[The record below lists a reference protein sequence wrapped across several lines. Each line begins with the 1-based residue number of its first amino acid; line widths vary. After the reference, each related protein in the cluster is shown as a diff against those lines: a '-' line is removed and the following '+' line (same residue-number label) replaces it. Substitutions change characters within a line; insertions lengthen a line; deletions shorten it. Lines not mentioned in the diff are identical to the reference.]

1 MKTTYQIFYLLLVS
15 LFSFASVQATNIY
28 GGTVS
33 GTWTLANSPYTV
45 YGAVFVPSGSSLV
58 IEPGTIVRFAEHARM
73 RVEGSLKADGT
84 VTDSIRFE
92 YAGTNA
98 WYNHTSPSPG
108 WWGIM
113 ITNYSLPLDSS
124 SISYCN
130 FQGVRQNNQT
140 NDTTNGALAIG
151 YTHIYF
157 AHNRFH
163 HHVAESPFLG
173 LSLNYATGEI
183 AYNEITENNTPAT
196 ICINSSSVY
205 IHHNHIHHNY
215 NDLQTNPS
223 STKSLSPGIMIIN
236 NSHPV
241 LAYNDI
247 HHHIN
252 VTGYGGGVVS
262 QGEIT
267 LYHNRFY
274 ENQAKMAGGAVYLS
288 NGGIG
293 TNATNII
300 LDGNLFANNSD
311 STDTYN
317 CGITDGGGGANISQG
332 DCDSC
337 KTFIHN
343 NIFANNKT
351 GSWGGGLRLYK
362 TRAIVMNN
370 DFVNNIA
377 KEKAGALQIFNS
389 PGKQVFAKN
398 NIFFGNHTLDTVF
411 YPNNSVACEGLY
423 GTMIFEYNC
432 MEYPYA
438 DAFFLGTADSMLS
451 YTNNFIATSPQFI
464 NPTTV
469 AGLAQNGVTANW
481 GLQVISPCINAGDV
495 DTTNCYITPL
505 DYLEQIR
512 MFSTIDVG
520 AIEYRHTEGIENAG
534 ANALNV
540 SVFPNPANNLLHI
553 LFPKNMNDIALVVYD
568 MLGNEMLKQSYNEA
582 KEECVLSIAHLQ
594 NGLYVV
600 KIQTATGFAS
610 KQIIKY

>member
-1 MKTTYQIFYLLLVS
+1 MKTTYQIFYLLLAS
-15 LFSFASVQATNIY
+15 LFSFTSVQATNIY

-33 GTWTLANSPYTV
+33 GNWTLANSPYTV
-45 YGAVFVPSGSSLV
+45 YGAVFVPSGSSLT

-98 WYNHTSPSPG
+98 WYNHISPSPG
-108 WWGIM
+108 WWGIA
-113 ITNYSLPLDSS
+113 ISNYNLPLDSS
-124 SISYCN
+124 SITYCN
-130 FQGVRQNNQT
+130 FQGFRQNNQT
-140 NDTTNGALAIG
+140 SDTTSGALNVSFS
-151 YTHIYF
+151 HIYF

-163 HHVAESPFLG
+163 HNVAESAFMG
-173 LSLNYATGEI
+173 ITLNYATAEI
-183 AYNEITENNTPAT
+183 AYNEITENNITVT
-196 ICINSSSVY
+196 LSFNETTVY
-205 IHHNHIHHNY
+205 LHRNHIHHNY
-215 NDLQTNPS
+215 NDLQSNVIS
-223 STKSLSPGIMIIN
+223 AKSLTPAIMITN
-236 NSHPV
+236 NSHPIV
-241 LAYNDI
+241 SYNDI

-252 VTGYGGGVVS
+252 VAGYGGGLVS

-288 NGGIG
+288 SGG
-293 TNATNII
+293 TNTPTNIV
-300 LDGNLFANNSD
+300 LNGNLFANNSD

-337 KTFIHN
+337 KTFLHN

-370 DFVNNIA
+370 DFVNNMA
-377 KEKAGALQIFNS
+377 KQKAGALQIFNS

-398 NIFFGNHTLDTVF
+398 NIFFGNHTEDTLF

-432 MEYPYA
+432 MEYPYT

-451 YTNNFIATSPQFI
+451 YTNNFITPSPQFI
-464 NPTTV
+464 APTTV

-481 GLQVISPCINAGDV
+481 GLQVISPCINAGDL

-520 AIEYRHTEGIENAG
+520 AIEYRHAEAVESVGSNT
-534 ANALNV
+534 LNV
-540 SVFPNPANNLLHI
+540 SFFPNPVNNLLHI
-553 LFPKNMNDIALVVYD
+553 LFSKNMNHIELTIYD
-568 MLGNEMLKQSYNEA
+568 VLGNEVLKQSYNDSN
-582 KEECVLSIAHLQ
+582 EEYIVSVSHLQ
-594 NGLYVV
+594 NGIYFV
-600 KIQTATGFAS
+600 KIQTATGFAT
-610 KQIIKY
+610 KQMIKY